1 MKICI
6 IAAKE
11 DENARYLYEEF
22 RKKDFSK
29 VFLADI
35 AKLNIRVSNK
45 KISVY
50 YKNELNWDV
59 YVLRTGAEDPFSYL
73 IANTLEE
80 KAVVSPS
87 SKAILSV
94 GDRGL
99 LAKAIFESRALL
111 QPVTYISSSDEAAKR
126 AAMKFKKIALKFGKH
141 GGKGVAIIDKPSTSS
156 DLLSIFSDIAKP
168 FCVQRFVEG
177 EIIKTLVV
185 GEEVIGI
192 KEYVPAEEERSNEGK
207 KEYIRLKEDV
217 KSALIKLAKHFGT
230 YLFEADLIKDKRK
243 YFLIDVSLN
252 PYLKMYAELSGKNIG
267 AIFADFVLRNYST
280 IQSSLNFHSDN

>member
-1 MKICI
+1 MNICI
-6 IAAKE
+6 IGHQ
-11 DENARYLYEEF
+11 DENSRYLYEEF

-29 VFLADI
+29 VFLTDI
-35 AKLNIRVSNK
+35 SKLNVRISNK

-50 YKNELNWDV
+50 YKTELNWDV
-59 YVLRTGAEDPFSYL
+59 YLLRTGAEDSFSYL
-73 IANTLEE
+73 LANTLEE
-80 KAVVSPS
+80 KAVVLPL

-99 LAKAIFESRALL
+99 LAKTIFESKSLL

-126 AAMKFKKIALKFGKH
+126 AAIKFKKIALKFGKH

-168 FCVQRFVEG
+168 FCVQKFIEG

-192 KEYVPAEEERSNEGK
+192 REYIPAEEERSHEGK
-207 KEYIRLKEDV
+207 KEYLRLKEEV
-217 KSALIKLAKHFGT
+217 KSALLKFAKHLGAN
-230 YLFEADLIKDKRK
+230 LFEADLIKGKRK

-252 PYLKMYAELSGKNIG
+252 PYLKMYADLSGKNVG
-267 AIFADFVLRNYST
+267 AIFADYILRNYSAV
-280 IQSSLNFHSDN
+280 QKNLNF